1 MEDGKK
7 CVVVLFIHE
16 TLLTAGQQ
24 NGVTAASWAIGFDS
38 GLRYHFV
45 TVTVH
50 TECGNSRLLCN
61 ACPLFF
67 STGGKCRRGLN
78 LTTNIYPVRR
88 LQMRQIPSYTCP
100 LVCTY
105 AQRLIIVVQSSD
117 AQIPGDYILNGS
129 ASYLWAL
136 GVDLASCDPF
146 SA

>member
-1 MEDGKK
+1 MSNVDGGWEEVRRSFVYTRNPSDGRTTERSDG
-7 CVVVLFIHE
+7 CELGNRVRFRAEIP
-16 TLLTAGQQ
+16 
-24 NGVTAASWAIGFDS
+24 I
-38 GLRYHFV
+38 RYCHCTHRV
-45 TVTVH
+45 WKQPI
-50 TECGNSRLLCN
+50 LLCN

-105 AQRLIIVVQSSD
+105 AQRLIIIVQSSD
-117 AQIPGDYILNGS
+117 AQIPGDYIL
-129 ASYLWAL
+129 WAL
-136 GVDLASCDPF
+136 SVDLASCDPF